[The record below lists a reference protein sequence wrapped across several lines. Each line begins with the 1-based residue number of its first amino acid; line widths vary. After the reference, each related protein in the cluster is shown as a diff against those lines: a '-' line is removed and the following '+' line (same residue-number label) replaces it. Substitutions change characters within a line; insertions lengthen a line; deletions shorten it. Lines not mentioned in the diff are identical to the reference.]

1 MKLILISGTRNPLL
15 KKVHLTF
22 EVDDDIGDE
31 ALSSLRAGKIF
42 VLKELSETKKRS
54 LDANAYFHVLV
65 GKLADVVGESKVF
78 IKNWLLSQYGQ
89 VELVD
94 GEMLTIKSKVEP
106 SEMMLREDIHLAPIG
121 YEYDPWGQMWNIYRV
136 MKPTHTYNSKEF
148 SVLLDRV
155 VEYAKEFGIETL
167 PPRELQRMV
176 GEWKA

>member
-1 MKLILISGTRNPLL
+1 MKLILISGTKNPLL
-15 KKVHLTF
+15 RKVHLTF
-22 EVDDDIGDE
+22 EVDGDIGDE

-89 VELVD
+89 VEIND

-121 YEYDPWGQMWNIYRV
+121 YEYDSWGTMWNIYRV